1 MDSGFEGQLRLS
13 CHVGVVLRL
22 GPYAIIPHEPC
33 QAGNRAALS
42 DKGNVPKANLGL
54 SKFVKG
60 RVLMLI
66 RFYGV

>member
-1 MDSGFEGQLRLS
+1 MKQGHTSRDSSGVLYLKSAIAEMDSGFEGQLRLS

-42 DKGNVPKANLGL
+42 DTDDVP
-54 SKFVKG
+54 
-60 RVLMLI
+60 
-66 RFYGV
+66 